1 MASFRRDNSRSPRP
15 EGSGPYRERGTSGRQ
30 PREGPDGGTGQP
42 PPRPRTFGPWFI
54 AFLVL
59 ILFFNVILTAS
70 LQKST
75 PGPVRIPYSPTFL
88 TQVNAGNVSSISSK
102 GTSVQGD
109 FRSAVRYP
117 NGSAAPATEFTTE
130 IPEFANNTA
139 LLSLLESKGV
149 VINAS
154 APSGGS
160 STLATLLLAFG
171 PTILLVALFVWLMRR
186 AGRMG
191 GGVTAFGRSRAQRVE
206 PADQHITFEDVA
218 GIDEAKVEL
227 TEIVDFLRDPGKYR
241 RLGGRI
247 PRGVLLTGP
256 PGTGKTLLARA
267 LAGEAQVPFFSIS
280 ASEFVE
286 MFVGVGASRVR
297 DLFQQAKEAAPAIIF
312 IDELDAIGRSRAGA
326 IGGFGGGHDEREQTL
341 NQILTEMDGFDPSV
355 GVIVISAT
363 NRPEVL
369 DPALL
374 RPGRFD
380 RRVAVQPPDTVGRRK
395 ILVVHTRSVP
405 LASDVD
411 LDRLAAT
418 TPGMV
423 GADLANVVNE
433 AALTAARRGHDAV
446 TMADL
451 HDALEK
457 LVLGSERRIL
467 LSPEERKRTAYH
479 EAGHAIVGML
489 TPGADPVRKVSII
502 PRGIA
507 LGVTLSAPEADRFSY
522 DRPYL
527 LGKIKVALGGRVAE
541 EIVYGEITTGA
552 QNDIKQ
558 ATELARSMVGLWG
571 MSDVIG
577 PVTVITEE
585 GRMPIPG
592 ASDISPKTQQLVD
605 EEVRHLIEEQHEQVT
620 QLMSANRE
628 KLDALAAAL
637 LEHETLEQDEVYAAA
652 GMVAAGEPQLTG
664 SAPRRWA
671 LDGSGR
677 PAPGRRCEDSS
688 TGSRYRFPR
697 SFSNST
703 AAAGI
708 TRTGRSA
715 R

>member
-1 MASFRRDNSRSPRP
+1 MSGPEPDSPRGRPP
-15 EGSGPYRERGTSGRQ
+15 EGRDSHGERHPGGWRVRPSPDGRGNPPPSSSRWATSGFLAFFLLLIALNIVLMAAVGG
-30 PREGPDGGTGQP
+30 GP
-42 PPRPRTFGPWFI
+42 
-54 AFLVL
+54 
-59 ILFFNVILTAS
+59 
-70 LQKST
+70 ST
-75 PGPVRIPYSPTFL
+75 TRVRIPYSPTFL
-88 TQVNAGNVSSISSK
+88 AQVKSGNVSKIATK
-102 GTSVQGD
+102 GTAVQGS
-109 FRSAVRYP
+109 FRHPVQYPDASASQVT
-117 NGSAAPATEFTTE
+117 AFVTE
-130 IPEFANNTA
+130 IPAFANNNQLSA
-139 LLSLLESKGV
+139 LLQANGV

-154 APSGGS
+154 APSTGTS
-160 STLATLLLAFG
+160 VIVSLLYVFG
-171 PTILLVALFVWLMRR
+171 PVVLFALFFVWLMRR
-186 AGRMG
+186 NAGVS

-206 PADQHITFEDVA
+206 PADQHVNFDDVA
-218 GIDEAKVEL
+218 GIDEAKEEL
-227 TEIVDFLRDPGKYR
+227 TEIVDFLKDPDKYR

-297 DLFQQAKEAAPAIIF
+297 DLFQQAKAAAPAIVF

-326 IGGFGGGHDEREQTL
+326 VGGFGGGHDEREQTL

-395 ILVVHTRSVP
+395 ILEVHTRSVP
-405 LASDVD
+405 LAVDVD

-433 AALTAARRGHDAV
+433 AALLAARRRHDRVA
-446 TMADL
+446 MSDL

-467 LSPEERKRTAYH
+467 VSLTERRRTAYH

-507 LGVTLSAPEADRFSY
+507 LGVTLSAPDADRFSY
-522 DRPYL
+522 DRSYL

-541 EIVYGEITTGA
+541 ELVYGEITTGA

-558 ATELARSMVGLWG
+558 ATELARNMVGLWG

-577 PVTVITEE
+577 PVTVITDD
-585 GRMPIPG
+585 GQLPLPG
-592 ASDISPKTQQLVD
+592 ASDISPQTQQLVD
-605 EEVRHLIEEQHEQVT
+605 EEVRHLIEEQHERVT
-620 QLMSANRE
+620 QLMSAHRDQ
-628 KLDALAAAL
+628 LDALAAAL
-637 LEHETLEQDEVYAAA
+637 LEHETLDQAEAYAAA
-652 GMVAAGEPQLTG
+652 GIDTSPAGVPL
-664 SAPRRWA
+664 
-671 LDGSGR
+671 L
-677 PAPGRRCEDSS
+677 
-688 TGSRYRFPR
+688 
-697 SFSNST
+697 N
-703 AAAGI
+703 
-708 TRTGRSA
+708 
-715 R
+715 

>member
-1 MASFRRDNSRSPRP
+1 M
-15 EGSGPYRERGTSGRQ
+15 
-30 PREGPDGGTGQP
+30 
-42 PPRPRTFGPWFI
+42 FGPGFLTL
-54 AFLVL
+54 FLVL
-59 ILFFNVILTAS
+59 LLLNIVLTS
-70 LQKST
+70 TLQT
-75 PGPVRIPYSPTFL
+75 QPTRVRIPYSPTFL
-88 TQVNAGNVSSISSK
+88 DQVNAGNVSSISSK
-102 GTSVQGD
+102 GTTVQGNL
-109 FRSAVRYP
+109 RAAVRYP
-117 NGSAAPATEFTTE
+117 TNSTAAPTNLFVTE
-130 IPEFANNTA
+130 IPEFANNNA
-139 LLSLLESKGV
+139 LLALLQSKGV
-149 VINAS
+149 VINATP
-154 APSGGS
+154 PSTG
-160 STLATLLLAFG
+160 TPVLV
-171 PTILLVALFVWLMRR
+171 TILLSFGPALLIVLLFAWMMRR
-186 AGRMG
+186 AAGG
-191 GGVTAFGRSRAQRVE
+191 ITGGVSAFGRSRAQRVE
-206 PADQHITFEDVA
+206 PSEQHVNFEDVA
-218 GIDEAKVEL
+218 GIDEAKQEL
-227 TEIVDFLRDPGKYR
+227 TELVDFLKDPDKYR

-247 PRGVLLTGP
+247 PRGALLTGP

-286 MFVGVGASRVR
+286 LFVGVGASRVR
-297 DLFQQAKEAAPAIIF
+297 DLFQQAKQAAPAIIF

-395 ILVVHTRSVP
+395 ILDVHTRSVP
-405 LASDVD
+405 LADDVD

-451 HDALEK
+451 HDSLEK
-457 LVLGSERRIL
+457 LVLGTERRIL
-467 LSPEERKRTAYH
+467 LSAEERRRTAYH
-479 EAGHAIVGML
+479 EAGHAIIGML

-541 EIVYGEITTGA
+541 ELVFDDITTGA
-552 QNDIKQ
+552 QNDIKH
-558 ATELARSMVGLWG
+558 ATELARNMVGLWG

-577 PVTVITEE
+577 PVTVITDN
-585 GRMPIPG
+585 GQLPLPG
-592 ASDISPKTQQLVD
+592 ASDISPVTQQLVD
-605 EEVRHLIEEQHEQVT
+605 EEVRHLIEQAHEQVT
-620 QLMSANRE
+620 QLMSANRD
-628 KLDALAAAL
+628 KLDALAHAL
-637 LEHETLEQDEVYAAA
+637 LERETLEQDEAY
-652 GMVAAGEPQLTG
+652 T
-664 SAPRRWA
+664 
-671 LDGSGR
+671 
-677 PAPGRRCEDSS
+677 
-688 TGSRYRFPR
+688 
-697 SFSNST
+697 
-703 AAAGI
+703 AAGI
-708 TRTGRSA
+708 KAPGEPVALDTRASPTGTSTRDTNDRATNAERSN
-715 R
+715 

>member
-1 MASFRRDNSRSPRP
+1 MAASDSEPPRERPP
-15 EGSGPYRERGTSGRQ
+15 EGRDSHGERHPNGWRIR
-30 PREGPDGGTGQP
+30 PGPDGRGGSPQ
-42 PPRPRTFGPWFI
+42 PRPRVFEPGFLI
-54 AFLVL
+54 FFLAILVL
-59 ILFFNVILTAS
+59 NIVLAS
-70 LQKST
+70 TLQTKVAQT
-75 PGPVRIPYSPTFL
+75 RVRIPYSPTFL
-88 TQVNAGNVSSISSK
+88 HQVQARNVMSISSK
-102 GTSVQGD
+102 GTTVQGT
-109 FRSAVRYP
+109 FRTAMRYP
-117 NGSAAPATEFTTE
+117 ANSTAEPTNLFVTELPEFTD
-130 IPEFANNTA
+130 NKA
-139 LLSLLESKGV
+139 LLALLVSKGV
-149 VINAS
+149 VINATS
-154 APSGGS
+154 PSTRTS
-160 STLATLLLAFG
+160 VFVTLLLSFG
-171 PTILLVALFVWLMRR
+171 PALLIVGLFVWLMRR
-186 AGRMG
+186 AA
-191 GGVTAFGRSRAQRVE
+191 GGVSGGISAFGRSRAQRVE
-206 PADQHITFEDVA
+206 PRQQHVNFNDVA
-218 GIDEAKVEL
+218 GIDEAKQEL
-227 TEIVDFLRDPGKYR
+227 TELVDFLKDPEKYR

-395 ILVVHTRSVP
+395 ILEVHTRSVP
-405 LASDVD
+405 LAADVD

-433 AALTAARRGHDAV
+433 AALTAARRGHTAV
-446 TMADL
+446 TMGDL
-451 HDALEK
+451 HDSLEK
-457 LVLGSERRIL
+457 LVLGTERRIL
-467 LSPEERKRTAYH
+467 LSEEERRRTAFH

-507 LGVTLSAPEADRFSY
+507 LGITLSAPEADRFSY
-522 DRPYL
+522 DRSYL
-527 LGKIKVALGGRVAE
+527 LGKIRVALGGRVAE
-541 EIVYGEITTGA
+541 ELVFDDITTGA

-577 PVTVITEE
+577 PVTVITED
-585 GRMPIPG
+585 GQAPLPG
-592 ASDISPKTQQLVD
+592 ASDISPVTQQLVD
-605 EEVRHLIEEQHEQVT
+605 EEVRHLIEQAHEHVT
-620 QLMSANRE
+620 QLMSANRA
-628 KLDALAAAL
+628 KLDALAQAL
-637 LEHETLEQDEVYAAA
+637 LERETLEQDEAYAAA
-652 GMVAAGEPQLTG
+652 GIE
-664 SAPRRWA
+664 APRKEA
-671 LDGSGR
+671 AQ
-677 PAPGRRCEDSS
+677 APRGDAVERVPEL
-688 TGSRYRFPR
+688 G
-697 SFSNST
+697 
-703 AAAGI
+703 
-708 TRTGRSA
+708 
-715 R
+715 

>member
-1 MASFRRDNSRSPRP
+1 V
-15 EGSGPYRERGTSGRQ
+15 
-30 PREGPDGGTGQP
+30 
-42 PPRPRTFGPWFI
+42 FGPGLLTV
-54 AFLVL
+54 FLALLLLNIVL
-59 ILFFNVILTAS
+59 SAVFEQSPAR
-70 LQKST
+70 
-75 PGPVRIPYSPTFL
+75 VRIPYSPTFL
-88 TQVNAGNVSSISSK
+88 AQVSAGNVSSISSK
-102 GTSVQGD
+102 GTTVEGN

-117 NGSAAPATEFTTE
+117 HGSATAAKRFITELPEFTDDK
-130 IPEFANNTA
+130 A
-139 LLSLLESKGV
+139 LLALLQSKQV
-149 VINAS
+149 VIDAT
-154 APSGGS
+154 APSNG
-160 STLATLLLAFG
+160 TPLFW
-171 PTILLVALFVWLMRR
+171 TILLSFGPAVLLVLLFVWMARR
-186 AGRMG
+186 AA
-191 GGVTAFGRSRAQRVE
+191 GGVGGIGGFGRSRAQRVE
-206 PADQHITFEDVA
+206 PSEQHVNFEDVA
-218 GIDEAKVEL
+218 GIDEAKEEL
-227 TEIVDFLRDPGKYR
+227 TEIVDFLKDPDKYR

-355 GVIVISAT
+355 GVIVLSAT

-380 RRVAVQPPDTVGRRK
+380 RRVAVQPPDTIGRRK
-395 ILVVHTRSVP
+395 ILDVHTRSVP
-405 LASDVD
+405 LAADVD

-433 AALTAARRGHDAV
+433 AALTAARRGHNAV

-457 LVLGSERRIL
+457 LVLGTERRIL
-467 LSPEERKRTAYH
+467 LSAEERRRTAYH
-479 EAGHAIVGML
+479 EAGHAIIGML

-541 EIVYGEITTGA
+541 ELVYGEITTGA

-558 ATELARSMVGLWG
+558 ATELARNMVGLWG

-577 PVTVITEE
+577 PVSVITEN
-585 GRMPIPG
+585 GHAPFPG
-592 ASDISPKTQQLVD
+592 ISEVSPVTQQLVD
-605 EEVRHLIEEQHEQVT
+605 EEVRRLIEASHEEVT
-620 QLMSANRE
+620 QLMGQHRD
-628 KLDALAAAL
+628 KLDALAEAL
-637 LEHETLEQDEVYAAA
+637 LEHETLEQDEAYAAA
-652 GMVAAGEPQLTG
+652 GINAPDQAVALKRIA
-664 SAPRRWA
+664 
-671 LDGSGR
+671 
-677 PAPGRRCEDSS
+677 
-688 TGSRYRFPR
+688 
-697 SFSNST
+697 
-703 AAAGI
+703 
-708 TRTGRSA
+708 
-715 R
+715 